1 MALGEMLT
9 KLPVDAVAQFACR
22 CVSVLVSLVNE
33 DREWGVIDAACAALA
48 LVVLRYPA
56 TVALGAHDTADAE
69 ISRGSLPSASA
80 IAQKM
85 FEILPLNV
93 GHAASVLVVL
103 MRLDAAGVV
112 QEVENYLSSNVH
124 AYTRQNFSL
133 ALSGTSRLEIEYVT
147 HTRCIS
153 HVASAR

>member
-9 KLPVDAVAQFACR
+9 RLPVDAVAQFAGR
-22 CVSVLVSLVNE
+22 CVSVLVALVRE

-48 LVVLRYPA
+48 LVVLKYPA
-56 TVALGAHDTADAE
+56 TVALGTHDAIDDE
-69 ISRGSLPSASA
+69 ISLRSLPSASA

-112 QEVENYLSSNVH
+112 QTVEDYLSSNVR

-133 ALSGTSRLEIEYVT
+133 ALSGTSCPDKKSVA
-147 HTRCIS
+147 RCIS
-153 HVASAR
+153 HVVISAH